1 MARMQGI
8 TGKLSGK
15 MGAAVF
21 RVRDGQQV
29 VTQYNPIVKNPN
41 TEGQQGQRA
50 KFKLITQ
57 LSAIMAPAF
66 GTMSIAQSAVKG
78 KATQRNAFTKLNLPL
93 VEISNTPDGDAAV
106 IRMDKLQLTSSFR
119 QFGNMSVAPDSGEL
133 QVKIR
138 DVGDDVSTGRV
149 ILVGY
154 GSMVPTKQATIVSMQ
169 DVPVANGTITADFS
183 NLATGE
189 YTVLAFGLIPSQSAA
204 SRVDFSQIYTPANE
218 GWISAVLLN
227 QMVQEGSMVET
238 VTIGTNVTV
247 GS

>member
-41 TEGQQGQRA
+41 TTGQKNQRA
-50 KFKLITQ
+50 KFKLIAQ
-57 LSAIMAPAF
+57 LAAIMAPAF
-66 GTMSIAQSAVKG
+66 GTMLVAQSAAKG

-93 VEISNTPDGDAAV
+93 VEITDTPDGDSAV

-119 QFGNMSVAPDSGEL
+119 QFGNMTVAPDSGTL
-133 QVKIR
+133 QVKIAN
-138 DVGDDVSTGRV
+138 VGDDVSTGRV

-154 GSMVPTKQATIVSMQ
+154 GTMVPTKQATIVSMR
-169 DVPVANGTITADFS
+169 DIPNEEGTITANFTG
-183 NLATGE
+183 LPAGE

-218 GWISAVLLN
+218 GWISAVLLD
-227 QMVQEGSMVET
+227 QMVQDGSIAET
-238 VTIGTNVTV
+238 VTIGTNTTV